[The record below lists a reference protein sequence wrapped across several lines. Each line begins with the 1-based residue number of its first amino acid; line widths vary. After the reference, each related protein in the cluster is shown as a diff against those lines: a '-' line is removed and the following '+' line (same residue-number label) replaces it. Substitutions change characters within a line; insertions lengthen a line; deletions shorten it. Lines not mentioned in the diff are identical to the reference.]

1 MTFDRKYKKDS
12 FYAYKAWLSDEPF
25 VHLCGKRYIDRV
37 EDVTRVTVYSNQPAV
52 ELFAN
57 GESLG
62 VKEAAD
68 HFFYFDVPNTG
79 ETRLT
84 AVSGELKDE
93 SIIRKVDTFNEAY
106 QLKEEGAVLNWF
118 DVVEKPGRLSLN
130 SKMGEVLAT
139 LGGKL
144 IMLRLMGKMFGSG
157 KKGGKKKV
165 AGFEMTPDMMTM
177 MNGFTVLRLLTMAGG
192 MMNVKFTKEDLL
204 KLNTR
209 LNRIKQPRK
218 KRQRGCKERP
228 PTTMVED
235 KKEYKK
241 VRKSLV
247 TSGFFG
253 KSRDIF
259 FGATS
264 QNSS

>member
-1 MTFDRKYKKDS
+1 
-12 FYAYKAWLSDEPF
+12 
-25 VHLCGKRYIDRV
+25 
-37 EDVTRVTVYSNQPAV
+37 
-52 ELFAN
+52 
-57 GESLG
+57 
-62 VKEAAD
+62 
-68 HFFYFDVPNTG
+68 
-79 ETRLT
+79 
-84 AVSGELKDE
+84 
-93 SIIRKVDTFNEAY
+93 
-106 QLKEEGAVLNWF
+106 
-118 DVVEKPGRLSLN
+118 
-130 SKMGEVLAT
+130 
-139 LGGKL
+139 
-144 IMLRLMGKMFGSG
+144 
-157 KKGGKKKV
+157 
-165 AGFEMTPDMMTM
+165 MMTM

-264 QNSS
+264 QKTS